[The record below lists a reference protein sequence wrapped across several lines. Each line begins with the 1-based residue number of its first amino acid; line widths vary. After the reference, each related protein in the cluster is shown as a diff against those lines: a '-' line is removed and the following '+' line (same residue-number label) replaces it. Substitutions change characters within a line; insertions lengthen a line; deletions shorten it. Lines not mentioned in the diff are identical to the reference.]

1 MKGPRLMIQE
11 EYREVGNFYR
21 RLDSRLYSALSDIAR
36 HHESVWACPKR
47 KTPDPAKLHRVL
59 AEATSWEDMEK
70 FLWRREEAKAD
81 EPFRRRMQDAFEEC
95 LWLRP
100 SAERRRNGI
109 AAIIEKNRPGRP
121 HPPLTPEEYF
131 DALDYFKKRDYE
143 VYESLDDMA
152 SEFSA
157 VWLRPEDP
165 AASFETLHVLLG
177 TLAGW
182 DDIQR
187 IFRRPP
193 GGVMEDHELRYRVVV
208 GLSRSKFGV
217 KGIDRWLALRGYRR
231 HMEALQARFEPQ
243 VQARVR
249 AREAEARAL
258 QAKIKEWTR
267 EREARQ
273 DA

>member
-1 MKGPRLMIQE
+1 MTDHRLMTCE
-11 EYREVGNFYR
+11 EYQEVRRFYSR
-21 RLDSRLYSALSDIAR
+21 RGGCFLSSALLLLSR
-36 HHESVWACPKR
+36 FHEDVWSYR
-47 KTPDPAKLHRVL
+47 MKTSAETAALHRL
-59 AEATSWEDMEK
+59 MAKATSWEDMEK
-70 FLWRREEAKAD
+70 FIWRREEAAAD
-81 EPFRRRMQDAFEEC
+81 EAFLRRVTAAFEACMPPKESKEQ
-95 LWLRP
+95 LRQ
-100 SAERRRNGI
+100 RI
-109 AAIIEKNRPGRP
+109 DAIMAKYRSNRP
-121 HPPLTPEEYF
+121 HPPLRPEEYF
-131 DALDYFKKRDYE
+131 DALDYFMKRDDE
-143 VYESLDDMA
+143 VYQGLRDMESKY
-152 SEFSA
+152 SA

-165 AASFETLHVLLG
+165 AASFEALHVI
-177 TLAGW
+177 LACLTSW

-193 GGVMEDHELRYRVVV
+193 GGVMEDHELRYRVSL
-208 GLSRSKFGV
+208 GLLGPGFGL
-217 KGIDRWLALRGYRR
+217 GQCDSLSLPDDYR